1 MMCLLKQLK
10 NRTKIKITKMN
21 NTLLILKNEYLKRV
35 KKKSFIILTLLVPFL
50 FAGMMAL
57 IVFLSM
63 KNDKKERT
71 IAVYD
76 ESTLFLGEFNEE
88 GYTNYHF
95 LPKEEYQD
103 LRINLKNSDFY
114 ALLYIPGNIYSSNT
128 AQLLSEKQVP
138 MELSEQISR
147 KLSRFIENDKRQ
159 KVVEESGIPDLEEQL
174 SNTKTRI
181 QLNTLKISESGETT
195 KSSSTV
201 AFIASYAMGMVIYF
215 FVFMYGAMVM
225 RSVMEEKKSRI
236 IEVIISSVKPSQL
249 MAGKIIGTALVGLT
263 QVAIWVVLGVVSLVV
278 VQGFFMPEA
287 TQEMGQSLMEAQ
299 SQMNPAIAQAADQNK
314 IMEVME
320 MVGNLNLPLILF
332 AFVFYFLA
340 GYLLYS
346 SLLGAVGA
354 AVDSDEDAQQMV
366 LPVTFPLILSIM
378 LLFPIARNPE
388 GPVAFWASI
397 IPFTSPVAMLAR
409 VPYGIPTWELLLS
422 MFLLILTTVGAIAA
436 AAKIYRVGLLMYGKK
451 VNIKELIKWLRYK
464 N

>member
-1 MMCLLKQLK
+1 
-10 NRTKIKITKMN
+10 MN
-21 NTLLILKNEYLKRV
+21 KTLLILKQEYLKRV

-50 FAGMMAL
+50 FAGMFAL
-57 IVFLSM
+57 IIFLSM
-63 KNDKKERT
+63 NNDKKERT
-71 IAVYD
+71 IAVFD
-76 ESTLFLGEFNEE
+76 ESTLFLGEFEDA
-88 GYTNYHF
+88 GYTKYHF

-103 LRINLKNSDFY
+103 LKGNLKNSEFY
-114 ALLYIPGNIYSSNT
+114 ALLYIPGNIYSANT
-128 AQLLSEKQVP
+128 AQLISEKQVP
-138 MELSEQISR
+138 MELSEEIER

-159 KVVEESGIPDLEEQL
+159 KVVAESGIPDLEEQL

-181 QLNTLKISESGETT
+181 QLNTLKISDSGEAT
-195 KSSSTV
+195 KSSSVV
-201 AFIASYAMGMVIYF
+201 AFIASYAMGFIIYF

-263 QVAIWVVLGVVSLVV
+263 QVAIWIVLGVVVLIG
-278 VQGFFMPEA
+278 VQAFFTPESA
-287 TQEMGQSLMEAQ
+287 QQMSQSLMETQ
-299 SQMNPAIAQAADQNK
+299 SQMNPAMAQAADQNK
-314 IMEVME
+314 VMEVMQ
-320 MVGNLNLPLILF
+320 MIGNLNLPLILF
-332 AFVFYFLA
+332 AFVFYFLG

-354 AVDSDEDAQQMV
+354 AVDNDEDSQQMV

-422 MFLLILTTVGAIAA
+422 MFLLVLTTIGAIYA

-451 VNIKELIKWLRYK
+451 VNIKELFKWLMYK